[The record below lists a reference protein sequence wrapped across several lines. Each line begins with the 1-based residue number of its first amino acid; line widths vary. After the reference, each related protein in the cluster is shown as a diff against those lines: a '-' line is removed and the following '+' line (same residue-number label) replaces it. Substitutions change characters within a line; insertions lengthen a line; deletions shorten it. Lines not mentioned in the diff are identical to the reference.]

1 MPRSKTRKHK
11 KITSRKHQHK
21 NSKRHHKRKTMKQK
35 NKTIIKNSTGKI
47 RKEQCSPKPNGE
59 ELDFT
64 CYSKSSIHMLKESWN
79 LRHPDSAITSNEPR
93 EIWNQL
99 KYLMRNTCNKESCW
113 LRHQCIKHDLPHGI
127 YLDNFSPKQPKEWK
141 SKPTTWLTSIDIEK
155 VMQQYEKKYSDFR
168 FLGPSPIDYDQR
180 KMFNQCVW
188 EELCRFQLLDYKNKG
203 ITKIGV
209 IFNLDPHTEDGS
221 HWVALFINLK
231 KRTVY
236 YFDSYGDPPH
246 KQITK
251 FRKTVQKQAAHLGI
265 KLKYKLLK
273 KRHQYKNS
281 ECGMYCL
288 YFIIKMLEGKPV
300 EFFDKRI
307 DDDYMVKMRNK
318 FFNKR

>member
-1 MPRSKTRKHK
+1 MSHSKTK
-11 KITSRKHQHK
+11 KKY
-21 NSKRHHKRKTMKQK
+21 KQK
-35 NKTIIKNSTGKI
+35 NVRYVKGRTKSRVKRRNKKTMRNIK
-47 RKEQCSPKPNGE
+47 KEQCSPKPNGE
-59 ELDFT
+59 VLDFT
-64 CYSKSSIHMLKESWN
+64 CYSKSSIHMLKDSWN
-79 LRHPDSAITSNEPR
+79 LRHPDVTINSNDVR
-93 EIWNQL
+93 EIWHKL
-99 KYLMRNTCNKESCW
+99 KYLMRNTCTKESCW
-113 LRHQCIKHDLPHGI
+113 LKHQCIKHDLPYGI

-155 VMQQYEKKYSDFR
+155 FNHQYEKKYNDFR

-188 EELCRFQLLDYKNKG
+188 EELFRFQLMDYKNKG
-203 ITKIGV
+203 ITKIGI

-221 HWVALFINLK
+221 HWVAMFINLK
-231 KRTVY
+231 KKKIY
-236 YFDSYGDPPH
+236 YFDSYGDRPH

-251 FRKTVQKQAAHLGI
+251 FRKTVQQQGAHLGMN
-265 KLKYKLLK
+265 LKYKLLK